1 VPLQEVWPSGWPAE
15 VQRCVREV
23 VGSVHGAQVLEGMS
37 GRDVRRVDGER
48 GSVVVKGPADPR
60 ELAFY
65 TEVAPVLEG
74 VPVPHLLGA
83 YRVDGSHWLVLEYLP
98 HVLPRSEWAGNT
110 AAYDVLAQLHATASA
125 AFDRLPEPFQPRWT
139 DDMTEQVSA
148 AIDMDLSTW
157 QDETREWLSGDT
169 PISGDANPRN
179 WATRDDGT
187 LVLLDWERAG
197 RGGPAVDVATTV
209 PGLPTRAETQA
220 ASAAYQDARQR
231 HGAPFDAGD
240 FARGIRLA
248 KLWTAVELL
257 HEDGVNPG
265 LRQAQRWLRTAVPRW
280 LENEP

>member
-1 VPLQEVWPSGWPAE
+1 MPRQEVWPFDWPAD

-37 GRDVRRVDGER
+37 GRDLRRVDGER

-60 ELAFY
+60 EFAFY

-74 VPVPHLLGA
+74 VPVPHLHGG
-83 YRVDGSHWLVLEYLP
+83 YRIDGSPWLVLEYLP
-98 HVLPRSEWAGNT
+98 HALPRSEWTGST
-110 AAYDVLAQLHATASA
+110 AAYDVLARLHATSSA
-125 AFDRLPEPFQPRWT
+125 AFDRLPAPFLPRWT
-139 DDMTEQVSA
+139 DEMTQQVGV
-148 AIDMDLSTW
+148 AIGVDLRTW
-157 QDETREWLSGDT
+157 QDETREWLAGDA

-197 RGGPAVDVATTV
+197 RGGPAVDVATTI

-220 ASAAYQDARQR
+220 AAASYQDARQR
-231 HGAPFDAGD
+231 SGAPFGTRDL
-240 FARGIRLA
+240 ARGIRLA

-257 HEDGVNPG
+257 HEDGTNPE
-265 LRQAQRWLRTAVPRW
+265 LHRTQRWLRTAVPRW
-280 LENEP
+280 LEDEP